1 MELLVI
7 SNFRDKFNPS
17 KLYKEG
23 DVISFDDLARC
34 QDLIKR
40 GLCKAVEM
48 PFEECEMEGAEAEA
62 EAEAEATEP
71 QEVATPQEPAKEPK
85 NKPAPAK
92 KKNSKK

>member
-34 QDLIKR
+34 KDLIKR
-40 GLCKAVEM
+40 GLCKAVEI
-48 PFEECEMEGAEAEA
+48 PFEECEIEGAEAV
-62 EAEAEATEP
+62 AEATETK
-71 QEVATPQEPAKEPK
+71 EAATPEEPAKEPAA
-85 NKPAPAK
+85 KPAPAK
-92 KKNSKK
+92 KKNTKK

>member
-23 DVISFDDLARC
+23 DIISFDDLARC
-34 QDLIKR
+34 KDLIKR

-48 PFEECEMEGAEAEA
+48 PFEESEIEGA

-71 QEVATPQEPAKEPK
+71 QEVATPQEPAKEPE

-92 KKNSKK
+92 KKNTKK

>member
-23 DVISFDDLARC
+23 DIISFDDLARC

-48 PFEECEMEGAEAEA
+48 PFEECETEGAEA

-92 KKNSKK
+92 KKNTKK